1 MKRTVARAVLVGAPS
16 GAFLGLCTGAYL
28 GDTGCQVVVGSAL
41 LVVFVSA
48 FLYSLHWCLE
58 NCGW

>member
-28 GDTGCQVVVGSAL
+28 GDIGCQAMVGAIL
-41 LVVFVSA
+41 LLLTCGAV
-48 FLYSLHWCLE
+48 LYGLHWCLE